1 MSVARLILTSAALV
15 LALNCG
21 GNPRIALPPPIP
33 ARVGFVETGMASW
46 YGHPYHGRKTS
57 NGEIYDMEQFTAAH
71 LQLPFN
77 TVVRVTNLVSEL
89 SVDVRINDRGPFID
103 DRIVDLSRAAAR
115 QIGMIGEGTAMVRL
129 EVLEAPGGLLEQ
141 LPPPADVLVSKSADC
156 GSGPYYGA
164 QVGSFA
170 DIENAERMQGKMRL
184 AYGAAAIL
192 TARSADGRP
201 LYRVVVGAADAGGEL
216 DALRKRLADD
226 GIESF
231 VQRISAEDAQGCT

>member
-1 MSVARLILTSAALV
+1 MSLARLILTSAVLV

-21 GNPRIALPPPIP
+21 GNPKISLPPPLA
-33 ARVGFVETGMASW
+33 ARVGFVEMGVASW

-57 NGEIYDMEQFTAAH
+57 NGETYNMEELTAAH

-77 TVVRVTNLVSEL
+77 TMVRITNLATDL
-89 SVDVRINDRGPFID
+89 SVDVRINDRGPFIK
-103 DRIVDLSRAAAR
+103 DRIVDLSHAAAR

-129 EVLEAPGGLLEQ
+129 EVMQAPSGVAAPLPLDDFVISQAPG
-141 LPPPADVLVSKSADC
+141 C

-170 DIENAERMQGKMRL
+170 DIENAERMEGKMRL

-192 TARSADGRP
+192 TARTAEGQS
-201 LYRVVVGAADAGGEL
+201 LYRVVVGSVAAAGDVEG
-216 DALRKRLADD
+216 LRRRLTDD
-226 GIESF
+226 GIDSF
-231 VQRISAEDAQGCT
+231 VQRVSSEDLQSCT

>member
-1 MSVARLILTSAALV
+1 MSLARLILTSAALV

-21 GNPRIALPPPIP
+21 GNPRITLPPPIA
-33 ARVGFVETGMASW
+33 ARVGFVETGVASW

-57 NGEIYDMEQFTAAH
+57 NGETYDMEQLTAAH

-77 TVVRVTNLVSEL
+77 TVVRVTNLTTYL

-115 QIGMIGEGTAMVRL
+115 QIGMIGAGTARVRL
-129 EVLEAPGGLLEQ
+129 EVMEAPGGLPEP
-141 LPPPADVLVSKSADC
+141 LPLDDLIVSQAVDC

-170 DIENAERMQGKMRL
+170 DIENAERMEGKMRL

-192 TARSADGRP
+192 TARTEDGQP
-201 LYRVVVGAADAGGEL
+201 LYRVVVGAANAGGDLEG
-216 DALRKRLADD
+216 LRRRLAND
-226 GIESF
+226 GIDSF
-231 VQRISAEDAQGCT
+231 VQRVSSEDLQSCT